1 MAAGLLF
8 RTEQFQVISQLQI
21 WSWRRPYWGPLFFG
35 LGRWVCRLPHSY
47 HFETSLL
54 CFSVGFPVFWTSGLL
69 ISLWWSR
76 LVTVGTGDK
85 GMLLTRLSLESFW
98 ANLAACL
105 LGLVHGCHP
114 GASPVTAFLEI
125 SCAFALVLDPSPQ
138 PLSCISYIFL
148 FLRLFPHSGGRHA
161 PVDCCSKGAGV
172 VKFLRPCISEMFF
185 LSLLTCWLLGCV

>member
-1 MAAGLLF
+1 MRNISFQAGCISSALNSHVWLVAAGLLF

-105 LGLVHGCHP
+105 LGRYMVVILGPPPSQLFWKFPVPLLLCWILPPNPCPVYLTSFSFLVY
-114 GASPVTAFLEI
+114 FLTQVEDMLQWI
-125 SCAFALVLDPSPQ
+125 AAAREQ
-138 PLSCISYIFL
+138 
-148 FLRLFPHSGGRHA
+148 G
-161 PVDCCSKGAGV
+161 
-172 VKFLRPCISEMFF
+172 
-185 LSLLTCWLLGCV
+185 W